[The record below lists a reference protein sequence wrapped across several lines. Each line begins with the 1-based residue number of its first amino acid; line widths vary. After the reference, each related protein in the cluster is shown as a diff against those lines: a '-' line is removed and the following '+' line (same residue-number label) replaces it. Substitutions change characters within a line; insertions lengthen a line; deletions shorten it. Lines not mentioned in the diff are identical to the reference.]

1 MSIFNLEKISSL
13 ILNSHNILIVSHY
26 DPDGDALGSSIG
38 LYKALNKLKK
48 NCYVYNRDK
57 IPDYLSFIKCSNLI
71 DCLSKIPNDIDLIIY
86 VDLNDFERAGS
97 EIERYMLSFK
107 NNIMVIDHHQN
118 PKIDSKNT
126 FIETSCSATAI
137 LIFKIIDHMQI
148 DMDKELATNLLTG
161 IITDTSSFKNSNTNS
176 QSLDIASKLLD
187 FGADLSLIN
196 SSIYNDKSIKRIN
209 LEKKILSN
217 FLFDNNSKTGF
228 SYCTLQDYEETN
240 TTKEDSEGM
249 ANYFLHHM
257 EVMIGIF
264 VREIDDKSWK
274 VSLRSNG
281 YIDLSKLANTFGGG
295 GHKNAAGFKY
305 SGEIEDLRK
314 DLNNKIIN
322 EK

>member
-13 ILNSHNILIVSHY
+13 ISNSHNILIVSHY

-38 LYKALNKLKK
+38 LYEALNKIKK

-57 IPDYLSFIKCSNLI
+57 IPDYLSFIKCRNLI
-71 DCLSKIPNDIDLIIY
+71 NCLSDVPNDLDLIIF
-86 VDLNDFERAGS
+86 VDLNDYERAGS
-97 EIERYMLSFK
+97 EMEKYMINFK
-107 NNIMVIDHHQN
+107 NNILVIDHHQN
-118 PKIDSKNT
+118 PKINSTNSLID
-126 FIETSCSATAI
+126 TSCSATAI

-148 DMDKELATNLLTG
+148 NINKPIATNLLTG

-176 QSLDIASKLLD
+176 QSLEIASKLLD
-187 FGADLSLIN
+187 LGADLSLIN
-196 SSIYNDKSIKRIN
+196 SSIYNDRSIKRIS

-217 FLFDNNSKTGF
+217 FLFDNDSKSGF
-228 SYCTLQDYEETN
+228 SYCTLEDYRNTN

-249 ANYFLHHM
+249 ANYFLHHK
-257 EVMIGIF
+257 EIMIGIF
-264 VREIDDKSWK
+264 VREIDKKSWK

-281 YIDLSKLANTFGGG
+281 YIDLSKLANMFGGG

-314 DLNNKIIN
+314 DLNNKIID